1 MKSIYTG
8 LLALLIGC
16 STPTKNF
23 PPASS
28 SIEAGR
34 NYVEACLQGDFEKA
48 TAYAA
53 PTQSMKLHTANTEKN
68 YRDLDKEGRS
78 NFRQAS
84 IIILG
89 ITDNDSLHTQM
100 NYQYS
105 LDKKS
110 RQLEIEKSN
119 DKWLV
124 VAVKE

>member
-1 MKSIYTG
+1 MENHIKMTDQEVLDVLKAYKNKSNKDLMG
-8 LLALLIGC
+8 VMD
-16 STPTKNF
+16 F
-23 PPASS
+23 
-28 SIEAGR
+28 
-34 NYVEACLQGDFEKA
+34 LQGDFEKA

-53 PTQSMKLHTANTEKN
+53 PIQSMKLHTANTEKN

-89 ITDNDSLHTQM
+89 ITDKDSLHTQM

-105 LDKKS
+105 LDKKP
-110 RQLEIEKSN
+110 RQLEIEKKSGS
-119 DKWLV
+119 WFV